1 MKKGWKIVGAVA
13 ALAALLPYSVTKD
26 KESDKLTVQALL
38 WKYTNQPDHETSDRR
53 NISIDI
59 GFHNPMAKEKE
70 GQLSDIDPIQAD
82 PLAAEEEISTSD
94 IELSLTPLLS
104 NEPEDPVQADI

>member
-13 ALAALLPYSVTKD
+13 ALAALLPYSVKKD
-26 KESDKLTVQALL
+26 TESDKLTVQALL

-59 GFHNPMAKEKE
+59 GFQNPAAKAEE
-70 GQLSDIDPIQAD
+70 EQPIVIDPIQVVD
-82 PLAAEEEISTSD
+82 LAAEEEVSASD

-104 NEPEDPVQADI
+104 NEPEGPVQAEI